1 MNLRE
6 AFCFCAVFQWAKFPR
21 DNMTDR
27 SPKDKKK
34 KKKSLKTQ
42 KEIAYILRHKAK
54 NELK

>member
-34 KKKSLKTQ
+34 KKKKPQNSKRNCIHPKTQ
-42 KEIAYILRHKAK
+42 GQE
-54 NELK
+54 